1 MYFYQSDSH
10 ETYLDEEEITYQV
23 PVDNS
28 DDWQV
33 PVGPGEDNSST
44 LPRAYGYISSH
55 SRNEGLPV
63 YENSQP
69 ISPPQPP
76 LSGIL
81 VVIISNHV

>member
-1 MYFYQSDSH
+1 MYIYQSDSH
-10 ETYLDEEEITYQV
+10 ETDLDEEEITYQV

-28 DDWQV
+28 DNWQL
-33 PVGPGEDNSST
+33 PVDPAEDNSST

-55 SRNEGLPV
+55 TRSEGLPV

-76 LSGIL
+76 LSGIH
-81 VVIISNHV
+81 VVIISKHF

>member
-10 ETYLDEEEITYQV
+10 ETYLDEEEITY
-23 PVDNS
+23 
-28 DDWQV
+28 QV